1 MTNNDILRQLRYN
14 FNYSDNKMVAIFK
27 SVEIEVDE
35 ATVIAWLSKDNEPIF
50 EEMPDQMLNHF
61 LNGFII
67 DKRGKQEGVKPI
79 VEKDLNNNIIFRKL
93 KIALNLKDTDIVE
106 LMALVN
112 MRISKHEIT
121 AFFRKPEQ
129 KQYRRCGDQ
138 FLRNFIFGIQ
148 KKYRKS

>member
-1 MTNNDILRQLRYN
+1 
-14 FNYSDNKMVAIFK
+14 MVAIFK